1 MNKSNMKAPKLKDL
15 FLHSLLT
22 DLKSGERETLES
34 ELFTD
39 HMFSEGFSD
48 RIMKKITSGKIL
60 LDGKR
65 ELVRSF
71 DSIFMRVA
79 IPAAAAILILVIS
92 ILLSQGSLSYDTL
105 LGIDNEVDG
114 VLISLLVD

>member
-1 MNKSNMKAPKLKDL
+1 MEPEKIKDL
-15 FLHSLLT
+15 FLRSLSS
-22 DLKSGERETLES
+22 DIDGNEREVLER

-39 HMFSEGFSD
+39 HRFSEGFGEKL
-48 RIMKKITSGKIL
+48 MKKITSAKVLINGKHDL
-60 LDGKR
+60 A
-65 ELVRSF
+65 RSF

-79 IPAAAAILILVIS
+79 IPAAAAVVILVIS

-114 VLISLLVD
+114 VLISLLAE